1 MTLIYSFFFCGLV
14 CLIGQ
19 IILDN
24 SKLTPGHVTSLFVVI
39 GAFLGMI
46 GCYDKIIDVV
56 GAGAN
61 VPITSFGNTL
71 FNGAYT
77 GYLSNGFLGIFETML
92 KNVSLGITSAIIFS
106 FIFSLFSK
114 VKD

>member
-1 MTLIYSFFFCGLV
+1 MTIIYSFIFCGFI
-14 CLIGQ
+14 CLLGQ

-24 SKLTPGHVTSLFVVI
+24 TKFTPGHVTSLFVVF
-39 GAFLGMI
+39 GAFLGML
-46 GCYDKIIDVV
+46 GCYDKIIKFVGV
-56 GAGAN
+56 GAN
-61 VPITSFGNTL
+61 IPIMSFGNTL

-77 GYLSNGFLGIFETML
+77 GYLSGGLLGIFESML
-92 KNVSLGITSAIIFS
+92 KNVSLGITSAIIFA

>member
-1 MTLIYSFFFCGLV
+1 MTIFYSFLFCGFV

-24 SKLTPGHVTSLFVVI
+24 SKLTPGHITSLFVVI
-39 GAFLGMI
+39 GAFLGMLGI
-46 GCYDKIIDVV
+46 YDKIIDCV

-61 VPITSFGNTL
+61 IPITSFGNTL
-71 FNGAYT
+71 FNGAYE
-77 GYLSNGFLGIFETML
+77 GFKSGGFMGILENMLG
-92 KNVSLGITSAIIFS
+92 NVSLGIVSAIVFS
-106 FIFSLFSK
+106 FLFTIPNK

>member
-1 MTLIYSFFFCGLV
+1 MTLFYSFLFCGLI
-14 CLIGQ
+14 CLCGQ

-24 SKLTPGHVTSLFVVI
+24 TKLTAGHITSILVVL
-39 GAFLGMI
+39 GSFLGMLGI
-46 GCYDKIIDVV
+46 YDKIALMV

-61 VPITSFGNTL
+61 LPITSFGNTL

-77 GYLSNGFLGIFETML
+77 GFKSSGLIGLFDNILC
-92 KNVSLGITSAIIFS
+92 NVSLGISTAIIFS
-106 FIFSLFSK
+106 FLFCLITK

>member
-1 MTLIYSFFFCGLV
+1 MTIFYSFLFCGLI

-24 SKLTPGHVTSLFVVI
+24 TKLTPGHITSLFVVI
-39 GAFLGMI
+39 GAFLGMFGI
-46 GCYDKIIDVV
+46 YDKIIDCV

-61 VPITSFGNTL
+61 IPITSFGNTL

-77 GYLSNGFLGIFETML
+77 GFKSNGFIGIFDSML
-92 KNVSLGITSAIIFS
+92 GNVSLGIVSAVVFS
-106 FIFSLFSK
+106 FLFTLPNK

>member
-1 MTLIYSFFFCGLV
+1 MTIFYSFLFCGFV

-24 SKLTPGHVTSLFVVI
+24 SKLTPGHITSLFVVI
-39 GAFLGMI
+39 GAFLGMLGI
-46 GCYDKIIDVV
+46 YDKIINCV

-61 VPITSFGNTL
+61 IPITSFGNTL
-71 FNGAYT
+71 FNGAYE
-77 GYLSNGFLGIFETML
+77 GFKSSGFMGILENMLG
-92 KNVSLGITSAIIFS
+92 NVSLGIVSAIVFS
-106 FIFSLFSK
+106 FLFTIPNK

>member
-1 MTLIYSFFFCGLV
+1 MTIFYSFLFCGFV

-24 SKLTPGHVTSLFVVI
+24 SKLTPGHITSMFVVI
-39 GAFLGMI
+39 GAFLGMC
-46 GCYDKIIDVV
+46 GLYDKIIDVV
-56 GAGAN
+56 GAGGN
-61 VPITSFGNTL
+61 IPITSFGNTL

-77 GYLSNGFLGIFETML
+77 GFKSGKIIGMFEGILS
-92 KNVSLGITSAIIFS
+92 NVSLGITSAIIFS
-106 FIFSLFSK
+106 FVFAVISK

>member
-1 MTLIYSFFFCGLV
+1 MTIIYSIIFCGFI
-14 CLIGQ
+14 CLLGQ

-24 SKLTPGHVTSLFVVI
+24 TKLTPGHVTSLFVVI
-39 GAFLGMI
+39 GAFLGFI
-46 GCYDKIIDVV
+46 GCYDKIIEVV
-56 GAGAN
+56 GVGAN
-61 VPITSFGNTL
+61 IPIVSFGNTL
-71 FNGAYT
+71 FNGAYK
-77 GYLSNGFLGIFETML
+77 GYLTNGFLGIFETML

>member
-1 MTLIYSFFFCGLV
+1 MTIIYSFIFCGFV

-24 SKLTPGHVTSLFVVI
+24 TKFTPGHVTSLFVVI
-39 GAFLGMI
+39 GAFLGML
-46 GCYDKIIDVV
+46 GCYDKIIDFV

-71 FNGAYT
+71 FNGAYS
-77 GYLSNGFLGIFETML
+77 GFKFGGFLGIFTTML

-106 FIFSLFSK
+106 FIFSLLSK

>member
-1 MTLIYSFFFCGLV
+1 MTIFYSFLFCGFV
-14 CLIGQ
+14 CLVGQ

-24 SKLTPGHVTSLFVVI
+24 SKLTPGHITSLFVVI
-39 GAFLGMI
+39 GAFLGMLGI
-46 GCYDKIIDVV
+46 YDKIIDCV

-61 VPITSFGNTL
+61 IPITSFGNTL

-77 GYLSNGFLGIFETML
+77 GFKNGGFMGVLENMLG
-92 KNVSLGITSAIIFS
+92 NVSLGIVSAVVFS
-106 FIFSLFSK
+106 FLFAIPNK